1 MIRINRYILG
11 ALVVAFALSTAA
23 ARADEWSKTY
33 SIANRADLQVQTDDG
48 SVTVNSGDQKQIV
61 AHVSTIGYKLGPN
74 DVRIEES
81 QSGDHVTV
89 AVKMPHQNWNLFGGH
104 HEIRVQLT
112 VPHDLDMDVSTGD
125 GAVDVQPVNGRIHI
139 RTGDGSIRADGVK
152 GDISIHTGDGG
163 IDAHALEGTLVANSG
178 DGSIR
183 LNGRFD
189 GLEVNT
195 GDGSVDAEAAAGS
208 KMTSPWSIHS
218 GDGSINLRVPPDL
231 KAYVDLKTGDGSI
244 NLDVPV
250 SVEGVQERSH
260 VRGNMNG
267 GGGEL
272 KITSGDGSIHLMHS

>member
-1 MIRINRYILG
+1 MIHANRYILG
-11 ALVVAFALSTAA
+11 ALVLAFGMSRA

-33 SIANRADLQVQTDDG
+33 SISNRADLTVQTDDG
-48 SVTVNSGDQKQIV
+48 DVTVASADQKQIV
-61 AHVSTIGYKLGPN
+61 ARVTTVGYKLGPN

-89 AVKMPHQNWNLFGGH
+89 NVKMPHENWNMFGGH
-104 HEIRVQLT
+104 HEIHVQLT
-112 VPHDLDMDVSTGD
+112 VPRDLDMEVSTGD
-125 GAVDVQPVNGRIHI
+125 GAVSVQPVNGRIQI

-152 GDISIHTGDGG
+152 GDISMHTGDGS
-163 IDAHALEGTLVANSG
+163 IDAHGLDGTLVANSG
-178 DGSIR
+178 DGSIH
-183 LNGRFD
+183 LSGRFD
-189 GLEVNT
+189 GLDINT
-195 GDGSVDAEAAAGS
+195 GDGGVTAEADAGS

-218 GDGSINLRVPPDL
+218 GDGSIDLRVPADL
-231 KAYVDLKTGDGSI
+231 KAYVDLKTGDGRI

-250 SVEGVQERSH
+250 TVEGVQERSH